1 MIRIIVLII
10 GLILIGFIVWWFFGK
25 HETQTESAAITND
38 QQDIN
43 VLVKGGYSPE
53 QVVLKQ
59 GVPAQLRFKRT
70 DPSSCLDHVVFPD
83 FGINQALPENETQTI
98 QIDTSEAG
106 EYEWAC
112 GMNMFHGKVII
123 K

>member
-53 QVVLKQ
+53 KW
-59 GVPAQLRFKRT
+59 
-70 DPSSCLDHVVFPD
+70 
-83 FGINQALPENETQTI
+83 
-98 QIDTSEAG
+98 
-106 EYEWAC
+106 Y
-112 GMNMFHGKVII
+112 
-123 K
+123 